1 MHNNKII
8 RFVIWI
14 CSKFSKIEIE
24 QIISELLKILSNQN
38 PEIKP
43 KDSFKQE
50 HPNYRNFY
58 VDPNPPLTN
67 KPKKKHF

>member
-1 MHNNKII
+1 MQNNKII

-14 CSKFSKIEIE
+14 CSKFTKIEIE
-24 QIISELLKILSNQN
+24 HIVQELTKILSNQN

-50 HPNYRNFY
+50 HPNYRKFY
-58 VDPNPPLTN
+58 VDSKIPLTE
-67 KPKKKHF
+67 KPDKKK